1 MGLCAGAGM
10 LAAPRRILA
19 QQAGA
24 SHAVMNPA
32 MKMSPGNVR
41 ALLKAF
47 PQAPPAGPLASYV
60 TPLSIPPVVRAK
72 PGSAPNAPVEVR
84 MVPFQHRSHRDL
96 PAAMVWG
103 YNAKWPG
110 PTFEVRRGE
119 PLFVKWSNHLPTKH
133 FLPVDPTIHGAGEG
147 VPEVRTVTHLHGA
160 RVMPDSDGYPDA
172 WVTSD
177 GKAGVVSAADPC
189 HYPNEQAATTLW
201 YHDHALGITR
211 LNVYAGLAGF
221 YLIRDGEEDALN
233 LPSGPYEIPLMIQD
247 RKFGVDGSLL
257 YPPPQDGTHPM
268 WMQEF
273 FGDTI
278 CVNGKAAPFLE
289 VEPRKYRF
297 RLVNAS
303 NSRFYHL
310 TLLPADAK
318 GKPTGAPAGAP
329 PFRQVGS
336 DGGLLPAPLQ
346 SHYLIFSPGERF
358 DLVIDF
364 SEHKG
369 ENFALLNDA
378 PAPYARGGEIV
389 PKDVML
395 FKVTKLL
402 AGKDTSSLPDALSPW
417 APLNPTHAVRERIL
431 ALTEMDHFAVLV
443 AQHLKL
449 DVPGMLEKFF
459 RVHVRRAKG
468 LLRLAAGR
476 LVGGQEL
483 FLPANDAHPA
493 SSSTRGGF
501 EDQRISDAPGFLG
514 ELFLTLDDALT
525 SRNGGQARGLHLAAG
540 AVLFTHHFHDFR
552 TWTNKSNLRGFAYFG
567 EVGVFRKKS
576 VSGMNGIH
584 VGYLCGADDLRNV
597 QVAFAAARR
606 TDANRFIGKPDMQ
619 RIAVRFGVHR
629 NRGYPQLLAGADDPQ
644 GNLPAIGD

>member
-60 TPLSIPPVVRAK
+60 TPLSIPPVIRAK

-119 PLFVKWSNHLPTKH
+119 PLFVKWTNHLPTKH

-189 HYPNEQAATTLW
+189 HYPNDQAATTLW

-221 YLIRDGEEDALN
+221 YLIRDDEEDALN

-318 GKPTGAPAGAP
+318 GKPTGAPADAP

-369 ENFALLNDA
+369 GNFALLNDA

-431 ALTEMDHFAVLV
+431 ALTEMDRPSDGYTLI
-443 AQHLKL
+443 
-449 DVPGMLEKFF
+449 
-459 RVHVRRAKG
+459 G
-468 LLRLAAGR
+468 LLGQRHWDDPITEDPKAGSTEIWSFANATGDVHPIHLHLVQFQVLNRQPFDVKSYIETGKLNFVGMPMPPESNERPAWKDTVKTYAGYVTRVIARFDLPVGAATSP
-476 LVGGQEL
+476 GQEFRYVWHCHVL
-483 FLPANDAHPA
+483 EH
-493 SSSTRGGF
+493 
-501 EDQRISDAPGFLG
+501 EDNEMMRPYKI
-514 ELFLTLDDALT
+514 
-525 SRNGGQARGLHLAAG
+525 
-540 AVLFTHHFHDFR
+540 
-552 TWTNKSNLRGFAYFG
+552 
-567 EVGVFRKKS
+567 
-576 VSGMNGIH
+576 
-584 VGYLCGADDLRNV
+584 
-597 QVAFAAARR
+597 VA
-606 TDANRFIGKPDMQ
+606 
-619 RIAVRFGVHR
+619 
-629 NRGYPQLLAGADDPQ
+629 
-644 GNLPAIGD
+644 

>member
-60 TPLSIPPVVRAK
+60 TPLSIPPVIRAK
-72 PGSAPNAPVEVR
+72 PGSAPNAPVDVR

-189 HYPNEQAATTLW
+189 HYPNDQAATTLW

-221 YLIRDGEEDALN
+221 YLIRDDEEDALN

-318 GKPTGAPAGAP
+318 GKPTGAPADAP

-431 ALTEMDHFAVLV
+431 ALTEMDRPSDGYTLI
-443 AQHLKL
+443 
-449 DVPGMLEKFF
+449 
-459 RVHVRRAKG
+459 G
-468 LLRLAAGR
+468 LLGQRHWDDPITEDPKAGSTEIWSFANATGDVHPIHLHLVQFQVLNRQPFDVKSYIETGKLNFVGMPMPPESNERPAWKDTVKTYAGDVTRVIARFDLPVGAATSP
-476 LVGGQEL
+476 GQEFRYVWHCHVL
-483 FLPANDAHPA
+483 EH
-493 SSSTRGGF
+493 
-501 EDQRISDAPGFLG
+501 EDNEMMRPYKI
-514 ELFLTLDDALT
+514 
-525 SRNGGQARGLHLAAG
+525 
-540 AVLFTHHFHDFR
+540 
-552 TWTNKSNLRGFAYFG
+552 
-567 EVGVFRKKS
+567 
-576 VSGMNGIH
+576 
-584 VGYLCGADDLRNV
+584 
-597 QVAFAAARR
+597 VA
-606 TDANRFIGKPDMQ
+606 
-619 RIAVRFGVHR
+619 
-629 NRGYPQLLAGADDPQ
+629 
-644 GNLPAIGD
+644 

>member
-1 MGLCAGAGM
+1 M

-60 TPLSIPPVVRAK
+60 TPLSIPPVIRAK

-119 PLFVKWSNHLPTKH
+119 PLFVKWTNHLPTKH

-189 HYPNEQAATTLW
+189 HYPNDQAATTLW

-221 YLIRDGEEDALN
+221 YLIRDDEEDALN

-318 GKPTGAPAGAP
+318 GKPTGAPADAP

-431 ALTEMDHFAVLV
+431 ALTEMDRPSDGYTLIGLLGQRHWDDPITEDPKAGSTEIWSFANATGDVHPIHLHLVQFQVLNRPALRREILHRDRKV
-443 AQHLKL
+443 ELRRHAHAARIQRTPSLERYGQDL
-449 DVPGMLEKFF
+449 RRIRDSRYRQIRSPRRSRDFARPGIP
-459 RVHVRRAKG
+459 
-468 LLRLAAGR
+468 LRLALSRPGTR
-476 LVGGQEL
+476 RQR
-483 FLPANDAHPA
+483 NDAPL
-493 SSSTRGGF
+493 
-501 EDQRISDAPGFLG
+501 Q
-514 ELFLTLDDALT
+514 
-525 SRNGGQARGLHLAAG
+525 NRGLKPLQ
-540 AVLFTHHFHDFR
+540 R
-552 TWTNKSNLRGFAYFG
+552 N
-567 EVGVFRKKS
+567 
-576 VSGMNGIH
+576 NG
-584 VGYLCGADDLRNV
+584 
-597 QVAFAAARR
+597 
-606 TDANRFIGKPDMQ
+606 
-619 RIAVRFGVHR
+619 
-629 NRGYPQLLAGADDPQ
+629 
-644 GNLPAIGD
+644 